1 MQLKPDT
8 LAMTV
13 MLAFMTA
20 LGPLATDLYLPS
32 LPHIGAALGASPAA
46 VQLTLSAYLIGF
58 SVGQIIYGPI
68 SDALGR
74 KPVLVASFAL
84 FVVATVACAIATS
97 VETLIIARA
106 IQAFGGAGPI
116 ILARTMVRDLYEG
129 PRAGR
134 EMSMMGSIMGV
145 TPIIAP
151 VLGGFLQVGFGW
163 RSIFATMAA
172 GGLVLALLAAFLVPE
187 TNRFRDKAHLSPGA
201 ILRSYGVV
209 LKDRAYRGYVAL
221 LALSYAGLFAF
232 ISASSFVM
240 QGVYGL
246 DEITFGIAFALCS
259 VFFVIGTLIGT
270 RIVVRRGFDRT
281 IGAGV
286 ALLAIGGIG
295 QWVGAYFLPGE
306 IVALIIPEMVYF
318 TGIGL
323 VLPQAMAAAMAPFPE
338 RAGAASSL
346 AGFVQMVCA
355 SAAGAGVGAFVG
367 GSAMPLVTAS
377 ALSGLGALIIFA
389 KLRRL
394 RRKGF

>member
-58 SVGQIIYGPI
+58 SVGQIVYGPI

-84 FVVATVACAIATS
+84 FVIATIACAIAAS
-97 VETLIIARA
+97 VETLIVARA

-172 GGLVLALLAAFLVPE
+172 GGLVLALLAVFLVPE
-187 TNRFRDKAHLSPGA
+187 TNRFRDRSHLSPGA
-201 ILRSYGVV
+201 ILRSYSVV
-209 LKDRAYRGYVAL
+209 LKNRAYRAYVAL

-246 DEITFGIAFALCS
+246 DEIMFGIAFALCS

-281 IGAGV
+281 IGVGV
-286 ALLAIGGIG
+286 ALLAIGGVG
-295 QWVGAYFLPGE
+295 QWLGAYFLPGQ
-306 IVALIIPEMVYF
+306 IVALVIPEMIYF

-346 AGFVQMVCA
+346 AGFVQMVFA

-377 ALSGLGALIIFA
+377 ALSGLGALAIFA
-389 KLRRL
+389 NTKRL
-394 RRKGF
+394 RRKDL